1 MNRVNRP
8 TIPIGVIPQHTIIVI
23 VCLYNISQ
31 AIKYIKKYIKKDPLL
46 HVDTL
51 LADAKSWAGD
61 ADLSDWKVS
70 PLYGEMKN
78 LPQVLLFSGTREL
91 LYPDIALLAEKLRE
105 ANVKTEFKI
114 GKN

>member
-1 MNRVNRP
+1 M
-8 TIPIGVIPQHTIIVI
+8 
-23 VCLYNISQ
+23 
-31 AIKYIKKYIKKDPLL
+31 
-46 HVDTL
+46 

-78 LPQVLLFSGTREL
+78 LPEVLLFSGTREL

-105 ANVKTEFKI
+105 ANVNTEFEI
-114 GKN
+114 GKNLNHVYPAFPIPEANVAISKIVEFVKSK